1 MNQSEIIKKLKTN
14 TEGWS
19 FLDPEVRRFAEKHFG
34 ECVSVGPKG
43 SWYIAHR
50 FDLRPGMVI
59 RLREEFEMPK
69 PKPERVEPVW
79 VTYAVCKIKGVDWV
93 VDVHEPI
100 YPLSELD
107 NLEESIGRFGGVQF
121 QGQRMSGWH
130 LDTRK
135 FISEDGDLT
144 TTDYLVSSPV
154 NLASPCL
161 ARFYKQQ
168 EKTNGRN

>member
-1 MNQSEIIKKLKTN
+1 MNQNEIVEKLKTN

-19 FLDPEVRRFAEKHFG
+19 FLDPEVRRFAEKHSG
-34 ECVSVGPKG
+34 ECISVGPKG
-43 SWYIAHR
+43 SWYTAHR

-69 PKPERVEPVW
+69 PERVWTV
-79 VTYAVCKIKGVDWV
+79 YAVCEIKGVDWV
-93 VDVHEPI
+93 VDEYGPI
-100 YPLSELD
+100 RPLRELD

-135 FISEDGDLT
+135 FISEDGYLT
-144 TTDYLVSSPV
+144 TTDYRVNDPV

-161 ARFYKQQ
+161 ARFYK
-168 EKTNGRN
+168 